1 MPCKSEIEKPFLYLS
16 IMVGSEKNRGVGS
29 LVGSSGLQSAP
40 ESGLKK
46 IPDFP
51 ISIQLEDNPLRK
63 KHSRFLCNIRFKND
77 LPEVRA
83 DGLLS
88 QSVSAGL
95 HFAIDSTCFCIIV
108 SLGRVPVQI
117 PSDPKMLLP
126 SLDLE
131 SMGKFKLFSIEKE
144 MKKDVKFPSNMNL
157 PLSALCIDDYD
168 VFSGSKL
175 STKDAELLNQ
185 SGDTI
190 VHAENGIQKG
200 PTRQNFSD
208 APWLMRTKYIS
219 NESAAVVTKKSHVSG
234 DVEEGG
240 LSVEEQANKIEESFM
255 AVKGDPIHPKNRDL
269 KPVSVM
275 PVLPDIG
282 LASWKFV
289 LANFDYDPASEMKVD
304 SAGHGRKYL
313 QSLHLKTLIKH
324 DGGGKAEKIT
334 VLLAPKEPQD
344 NLGEENGGNAITGE
358 QLYGDYDWVRVYDSN
373 VRIDEKGQTFL
384 FRTDAGKI
392 MYSDLNTRLYLR
404 KRKRVATMDDVDELE
419 SLKPEKFIL
428 VKESPEN

>member
-1 MPCKSEIEKPFLYLS
+1 
-16 IMVGSEKNRGVGS
+16 MVGSEKNQGRGS
-29 LVGSSGLQSAP
+29 LVGSSRLESAG

-77 LPEVRA
+77 LPE
-83 DGLLS
+83 
-88 QSVSAGL
+88 
-95 HFAIDSTCFCIIV
+95 
-108 SLGRVPVQI
+108 I

-126 SLDLE
+126 SLDLD

-144 MKKDVKFPSNMNL
+144 MKRDVKFPSNMNL
-157 PLSALCIDDYD
+157 PLSALCIEDYD
-168 VFSGSKL
+168 VYSGSKV
-175 STKDAELLNQ
+175 SSKDAELLNE
-185 SGDTI
+185 SGDAK
-190 VHAENGIQKG
+190 VHAENGILKG
-200 PTRQNFSD
+200 PSRQNVSD

-219 NESAAVVTKKSHVSG
+219 NESAAVVTKKLNGSS

-240 LSVEEQANKIEESFM
+240 LSAEEQAIKVEESFK
-255 AVKGDPIHPKNRDL
+255 AVKGTPVHPKNRDL

-275 PVLPDIG
+275 PVLPDID

-289 LANFDYDPASEMKVD
+289 LANYDYDPASDMKASV
-304 SAGHGRKYL
+304 GFGRKYL

-334 VLLAPKEPQD
+334 VLLAPKEPQE
-344 NLGEENGGNAITGE
+344 NLDGEDPAISITGE
-358 QLYGDYDWVRVYDSN
+358 QFYGDYDWVRVYDSN

-392 MYSDLNTRLYLR
+392 KFSDLNTRLYLR
-404 KRKRVATMDDVDELE
+404 KRKRVATKDDVDELE
-419 SLKPEKFIL
+419 SIKPEKFIL
-428 VKESPEN
+428 VKDSPNN